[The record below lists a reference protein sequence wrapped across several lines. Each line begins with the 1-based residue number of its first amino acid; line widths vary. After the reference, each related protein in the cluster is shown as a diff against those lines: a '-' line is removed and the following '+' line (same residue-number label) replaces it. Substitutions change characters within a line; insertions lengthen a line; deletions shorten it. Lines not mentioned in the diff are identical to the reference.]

1 MNFGV
6 YLRRD
11 KRGLCGLGAG
21 GCWSFGRSFGRDIS
35 IEWLESLP
43 LIPIG
48 SSLSTTFN
56 TILKDSALWIRGI
69 FKKGG
74 EKDSSSAF
82 RAAF

>member
-11 KRGLCGLGAG
+11 GRSLCGLSAG
-21 GCWSFGRSFGRDIS
+21 GCWSFGSDIS

>member
-11 KRGLCGLGAG
+11 ERGLCGLGAG

-43 LIPIG
+43 LIPMA
-48 SSLSTTFN
+48 SSLSATFN
-56 TILKDSALWIRGI
+56 T
-69 FKKGG
+69 
-74 EKDSSSAF
+74 
-82 RAAF
+82 